1 MRNKYQAI
9 KTCVKGRFFMKKIIC
24 LILIVVMVIGLV
36 GCSQADRVSHNI
48 SKEADRFNVT
58 RRLAVINART
68 DKPIFEVI
76 GRFSISNTAT
86 NELAVTVE
94 VEQGKYKKHYVYL
107 NEWTVY
113 TVEDVS
119 GAYVDNYH
127 YEVNY
132 LPEMIMPVTITVKD

>member
-1 MRNKYQAI
+1 MK
-9 KTCVKGRFFMKKIIC
+9 RFIS
-24 LILIVVMVIGLV
+24 LILVVLMVLGLSA
-36 GCSQADRVSHNI
+36 CSQASRVSHNI

-68 DKPIFEVI
+68 DKPVFEII
-76 GRFSISNTAT
+76 GNFSISNTAT

-94 VEQGKYKKHYVYL
+94 VENGKYKKHYVYL
-107 NEWTVY
+107 NDWTIY

-132 LPEMIMPVTITVKD
+132 LPEMIVPVTLTMKD

>member
-1 MRNKYQAI
+1 
-9 KTCVKGRFFMKKIIC
+9 MKKIITLILTLC
-24 LILIVVMVIGLV
+24 LICGLFV
-36 GCSQADRVSHNI
+36 GCSQASRVSYNI

-68 DKPIFEVI
+68 DKPIFEII
-76 GRFSISNTAT
+76 GKFSISNTAT

-94 VEQGKYKKHYVYL
+94 VAEGQYKKHYVYL
-107 NEWTVY
+107 NSWTIY

-127 YEVNY
+127 YEINY
-132 LPEMIMPVTITVKD
+132 LPEMIMPVTVTMKD

>member
-1 MRNKYQAI
+1 
-9 KTCVKGRFFMKKIIC
+9 MKKIIATIAVIG
-24 LILIVVMVIGLV
+24 ILI
-36 GCSQADRVSHNI
+36 GCTACEWSTQADRVSTNI

-68 DKPIFEVI
+68 DKPIFEII
-76 GRFSISNTAT
+76 GNFSLSNNYN
-86 NELAVTVE
+86 NELEIICE
-94 VEQGKYKKHYVYL
+94 VEQGKYKKHFVYL
-107 NEWTVY
+107 NEWTIY

-132 LPEMIMPVTITVKD
+132 LPEMIVPVTFTMKD

>member
-1 MRNKYQAI
+1 
-9 KTCVKGRFFMKKIIC
+9 MKRIIT
-24 LILIVVMVIGLV
+24 LILLAMVLIGCV
-36 GCSQADRVSHNI
+36 GCTQAERTSYNI

-68 DKPIFEVI
+68 DKPVFELI
-76 GRFSISNTAT
+76 GNFSLSNNAN
-86 NELAVTVE
+86 NELEIVCE
-94 VEQGKYKKHYVYL
+94 VENGKYKKHFVYL
-107 NEWTVY
+107 NEWTIY

-132 LPEMIMPVTITVKD
+132 LPEMIIPVTVTMKD